1 MLRSATR
8 AALALALCLASGA
21 ATAGTA
27 EEVRA
32 AYLDF
37 AAAQNARDPAR
48 IGAFFTDA
56 PEVLWVSDG
65 KTFRGREAV
74 LARMGS
80 FQKAAVWR
88 VEPGLDAASV
98 LELAPDVALLHMPL
112 ILVIGPAEAPDRLG
126 FLVSLL
132 FRRQAEG
139 WRIAALLTTEA
150 KPAP

>member
-1 MLRSATR
+1 MWKSALA
-8 AALALALCLASGA
+8 AALALLGLAAIPA
-21 ATAGTA
+21 AAGTA

-32 AYLDF
+32 TYLRF
-37 AAAQNARDPAR
+37 AEAQNARDLAR
-48 IGAFFTDA
+48 VGAFLSDE

-112 ILVIGPAEAPDRLG
+112 TLVIGPAEAPDRLG

-139 WRIAALLTTEA
+139 WRIVALLTTAA